1 MYHRQCSTHFY
12 NATYTEGRKY
22 LFVVDDD
29 DDGDEEIKLLLA
41 TVKKCTW
48 LFIRIYVYTYI
59 YEFLY
64 MHSIYTCIYIRI
76 FLEIQSL
83 GYSESVSH
91 WMGTISPVPK
101 SV

>member
-1 MYHRQCSTHFY
+1 
-12 NATYTEGRKY
+12 
-22 LFVVDDD
+22 
-29 DDGDEEIKLLLA
+29 
-41 TVKKCTW
+41 
-48 LFIRIYVYTYI
+48 
-59 YEFLY
+59 